1 MSLYQILIIL
11 ITVVLISAGQI
22 LFKLAANDM
31 TFSFDHLLVDFMN
44 LKLFYALMIYAAATI
59 MWLVVL
65 KLTPLKIAYPFMGMA
80 YIFVPVFSRV
90 FLGETIHWQTIIGAI
105 IICCGIWVATSIQ

>member
-22 LFKLAANDM
+22 LFKLAAGDM
-31 TFSFDHLLVDFMN
+31 TFSFGHLLADFLN
-44 LKLFYALMIYAAATI
+44 LKLFFALTIYAAATV

-65 KLTPLKIAYPFMGMA
+65 KMTPLKIAYPFMGMA
-80 YIFVPVFSRV
+80 FIFVPVFSRL
-90 FLGETIHWQTIIGAI
+90 FLGEPIHWQTIIGAVL
-105 IICCGIWVATSIQ
+105 ICCGIWVATSNQ